1 MYRYDV
7 PGARREIKMQDF
19 DDRVDILPVADPNIF
34 SQTQRI
40 SLAQS
45 QLQLAQSNPQIHNLY
60 QAYRSMYDALGVKNV
75 NAILPPPAKPMP
87 MDPALEHIMA
97 MSGKSIQA
105 FPGQDHKAHIDAH
118 LHFMGLNMVQN
129 NPPVLAVLQKNILEH
144 ISLMAQEQVQLEF
157 VEELQEA
164 QMIQQQMQAMG
175 AQNPAMAAGMMQ
187 NPQMMQSQQ
196 RLQQI
201 TNQIESRKA
210 KLIAEMQEDFAKEEE
225 KIMGEF
231 GGDPLLRLKGREIDL
246 RAQENQRKEEEG
258 QERLDLEKMKA
269 MMNQE
274 NQEAKLE
281 QEADLAGLRAG
292 VSLAKQSMAD
302 ASKIH
307 DFGRNFPKKKV

>member
-1 MYRYDV
+1 MHNLQLL
-7 PGARREIKMQDF
+7 GE
-19 DDRVDILPVADPNIF
+19 VDIDARLRRTGVVH
-34 SQTQRI
+34 
-40 SLAQS
+40 QS
-45 QLQLAQSNPQIHNLY
+45 VQHIHIPC
-60 QAYRSMYDALGVKNV
+60 
-75 NAILPPPAKPMP
+75 IL
-87 MDPALEHIMA
+87 
-97 MSGKSIQA
+97 
-105 FPGQDHKAHIDAH
+105 
-118 LHFMGLNMVQN
+118 
-129 NPPVLAVLQKNILEH
+129 
-144 ISLMAQEQVQLEF
+144 
-157 VEELQEA
+157 
-164 QMIQQQMQAMG
+164 
-175 AQNPAMAAGMMQ
+175 MQ

-258 QERLDLEKMKA
+258 QERLDLDKMRA
-269 MMNQE
+269 MMNQDI
-274 NQEAKLE
+274 QEQKLQQNE
-281 QEADLAGLRAG
+281 ELAGLRAG

>member
-1 MYRYDV
+1 
-7 PGARREIKMQDF
+7 
-19 DDRVDILPVADPNIF
+19 
-34 SQTQRI
+34 
-40 SLAQS
+40 
-45 QLQLAQSNPQIHNLY
+45 
-60 QAYRSMYDALGVKNV
+60 
-75 NAILPPPAKPMP
+75 
-87 MDPALEHIMA
+87 
-97 MSGKSIQA
+97 MSGKPVQV

-129 NPPVLAVLQKNILEH
+129 NPAVLAILQKNILEH

-164 QMIQQQMQAMG
+164 QMIQQQMQAAG
-175 AQNPAMAAGMMQ
+175 AQNPAMAANMMQ
-187 NPQMMQSQQ
+187 NPQMMQAQQ

-258 QERLDLEKMKA
+258 QERLDLDKMKA

-302 ASKIH
+302 QSKIH
-307 DFGRNFPKKKV
+307 DFGRNFPKK